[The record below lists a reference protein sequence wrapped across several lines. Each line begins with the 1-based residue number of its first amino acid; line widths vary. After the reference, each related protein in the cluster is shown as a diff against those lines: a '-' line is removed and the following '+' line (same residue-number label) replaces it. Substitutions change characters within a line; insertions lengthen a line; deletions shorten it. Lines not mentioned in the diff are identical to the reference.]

1 MRALGFCVDVRHAE
15 LMAERFRQRGIEAL
29 AVSGETPAEERRG
42 ALPKAIAHLRT
53 AITFEPKNVSF
64 RQKLDRLEQ
73 QLKAAKSAS
82 K

>member
-1 MRALGFCVDVRHAE
+1 MTLADLRAHAIARS
-15 LMAERFRQRGIEAL
+15 LFAP
-29 AVSGETPAEERRG
+29 TT
-42 ALPKAIAHLRT
+42 LPKAIAHLRT